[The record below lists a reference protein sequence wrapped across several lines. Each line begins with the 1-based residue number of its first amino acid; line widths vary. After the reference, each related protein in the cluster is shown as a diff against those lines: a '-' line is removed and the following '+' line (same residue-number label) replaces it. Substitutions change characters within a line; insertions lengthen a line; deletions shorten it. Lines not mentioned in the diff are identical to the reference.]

1 MSAWSCVDSG
11 AVAALA
17 LGEEFEAWSAAEG
30 VRGLRGAGPV
40 GRVEP
45 SRCSTTT
52 RCLPRQPHGS
62 AQGNAEKKPSNR
74 PVAAPMSHR
83 DRLGLAFKL
92 DPDKAVVLASH
103 LSLMPLPLRRV

>member
-1 MSAWSCVDSG
+1 LLNDHKMP
-11 AVAALA
+11 AAPNRT
-17 LGEEFEAWSAAEG
+17 GQ
-30 VRGLRGAGPV
+30 
-40 GRVEP
+40 
-45 SRCSTTT
+45 T
-52 RCLPRQPHGS
+52 
-62 AQGNAEKKPSNR
+62 QGNAEKKPSKR